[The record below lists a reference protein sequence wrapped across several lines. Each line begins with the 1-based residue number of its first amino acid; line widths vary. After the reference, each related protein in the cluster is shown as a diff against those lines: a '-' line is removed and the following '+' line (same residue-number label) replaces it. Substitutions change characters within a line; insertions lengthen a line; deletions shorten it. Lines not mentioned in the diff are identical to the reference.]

1 MKRIKSMDTFR
12 GWCIFMM
19 VLGHMLSWWIRPEDR
34 WLTSGLHSIFGDIVG
49 TGFLFVSGISTIMF
63 FRSRLI
69 KAEASDNSSIDQV
82 NNEYL
87 FRALLLLIVALI
99 YTSATAVGTLNPLN
113 IWKWYIPLTI
123 AISLLLAFSLLK
135 TSKSF
140 RMFLAVIIWIAHYY
154 VLSILLPYQGQVHIY
169 GVLFHVL
176 YNSMGLHP
184 ILYYFS
190 FFLIGTVV
198 GDVLFEIY
206 LKDDQK
212 ERRLALRN
220 KFLLPSLIIGPILI
234 LISFLFLFPSFLTHA
249 TFPSTVYS
257 IGALLTSFSVLL
269 IIEEFEVIKV
279 KKSYRFFFFYS
290 FYSFTIYFSHNLI
303 YFIFLDRLN
312 ALNFWIAVAG
322 TFILLTLLIKIIY
335 KKYGA
340 KLSLKAQIGRI
351 AFILVRKVEEKKRL
365 DKTYRFKYQEL

>member
-69 KAEASDNSSIDQV
+69 KAEASDDSSIDQV

-99 YTSATAVGTLNPLN
+99 YNSATAVGTLNPLN

-140 RMFLAVIIWIAHYY
+140 RMLLAVIIWIAHYY
-154 VLSILLPYQGQVHIY
+154 ILSILLPYQGQVNIL

-257 IGALLTSFSVLL
+257 LGALLTSFSVLL

-303 YFIFLDRLN
+303 YFIFLGRLN

-322 TFILLTLLIKIIY
+322 TFILLTLLIRIIY
-335 KKYGA
+335 KKYGV

-365 DKTYRFKYQEL
+365 DKTYGFKYQEL

>member
-69 KAEASDNSSIDQV
+69 KAEASDDSSIDQV

-99 YTSATAVGTLNPLN
+99 YNSVTAVGTLNPLN

-140 RMFLAVIIWIAHYY
+140 RMLLAVIIWIAHYY
-154 VLSILLPYQGQVHIY
+154 ILSILLPYQGQVNIL
-169 GVLFHVL
+169 GGLFHVL

-190 FFLIGTVV
+190 FFL
-198 GDVLFEIY
+198 
-206 LKDDQK
+206 
-212 ERRLALRN
+212 
-220 KFLLPSLIIGPILI
+220 
-234 LISFLFLFPSFLTHA
+234 
-249 TFPSTVYS
+249 
-257 IGALLTSFSVLL
+257 
-269 IIEEFEVIKV
+269 
-279 KKSYRFFFFYS
+279 
-290 FYSFTIYFSHNLI
+290 
-303 YFIFLDRLN
+303 
-312 ALNFWIAVAG
+312 
-322 TFILLTLLIKIIY
+322 
-335 KKYGA
+335 
-340 KLSLKAQIGRI
+340 
-351 AFILVRKVEEKKRL
+351 
-365 DKTYRFKYQEL
+365 